1 METLMT
7 TTRSP
12 VEKIPFRIHLLRAA
26 NPITM
31 KLLASRLHFVL
42 SRDLLVAKFR
52 GRKSGG
58 QFAAPLSYVEVGN
71 RLYLCTRPEVAN
83 WWKNMRGGVGVE
95 IIWRGRPTRAHAAV
109 LDSASDEAES
119 GFRTFL
125 SHNPSTASMLYH
137 VEIGKGG
144 EPKNED
150 VLRELQ
156 QSVIVRIEPEL
167 QREIVRM

>member
-7 TTRSP
+7 TRTAD
-12 VEKIPFRIHLLRAA
+12 EKIPFRIHLLRAA
-26 NPITM
+26 NPLTM

-52 GRKSGG
+52 GRKSGK
-58 QFAAPLSYVEVGN
+58 QFAAPLSYVEVAG

-83 WWKNMRGGVGVE
+83 WWKNMRGGVPIE
-95 IIWRGRPTRAHAAV
+95 IIWHGRPTQARATV
-109 LDSASDEAES
+109 LDTASSEAEL

-125 SHNPSTASMLYH
+125 SQNPGTASMLYH

-144 EPKNED
+144 EPNNDD
-150 VLRELQ
+150 VLREVQ
-156 QSVIVRIEPEL
+156 QSVIVRIEPE
-167 QREIVRM
+167 

>member
-7 TTRSP
+7 TTRSRD
-12 VEKIPFRIHLLRAA
+12 EKIPFRIHLLRAA

-58 QFAAPLSYVEVGN
+58 QFAEPLGYVEVGN

-95 IIWRGRPTRAHAAV
+95 I
-109 LDSASDEAES
+109 
-119 GFRTFL
+119 
-125 SHNPSTASMLYH
+125 
-137 VEIGKGG
+137 GKGG

-167 QREIVRM
+167 QGEIVRM